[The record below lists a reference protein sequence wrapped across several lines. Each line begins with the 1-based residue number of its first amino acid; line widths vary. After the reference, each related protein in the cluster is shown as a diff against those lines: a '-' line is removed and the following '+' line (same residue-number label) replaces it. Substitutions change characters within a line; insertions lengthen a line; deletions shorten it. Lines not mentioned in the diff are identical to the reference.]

1 MSFLSPVWL
10 ALAGAIAV
18 PLLIHLLRRRIGTR
32 VEFPAARYLARAE
45 QEHSR
50 SLRIRNLLLMFLR
63 VAIVLVLAIAAA
75 RPVTRWVGAGH
86 APTAL
91 AIVMDNSLSASAV
104 VDGRPVLDELKGAAR
119 SVLEASAADDR
130 LWLVTADGRVRGGSP
145 ASLRSELD
153 RIEVLAG
160 GADLQRAIS
169 RAAAAVR
176 SAGLDAK
183 QVVVLSDGQRT
194 SWNTTYELGDAQA
207 LLFLSS
213 RTPPPNRAV
222 MSAEARPVRWTPRGA
237 VVARL
242 QSRDSTTYRI
252 TLAGRS
258 LARGTSGPNEEITL
272 HASPPERGWVAG
284 TVELEPDEMPA
295 DNVRHFAV
303 WIGPAPG
310 VTLTPGAGSFVSS
323 ATDVLLA
330 NQRIARGRDISVG
343 PADEITSLPAL
354 IVAPNDAVHIGAANR
369 ALERLGVPWR
379 FGPAQRGQETVRG
392 SGLDETAVTLRYAL
406 VAQGGG
412 ASNDTLATAGRDPW
426 IVTGPRYVIIGSP
439 LVPEATTFPVR
450 ASFVPWLADVLTERL
465 VGEPGQ
471 VLTATPG
478 ARLARPSWADALE
491 TPTGARLPLEE
502 AYDVPAQPGTY
513 FLERSGRRVGALVV
527 DPPPDESNL
536 EREPAQDIE
545 RRFRARAVLR
555 VTDRERWS
563 TLAFRAASRR
573 ALIEPLLI
581 AALALLAVEA
591 VFARASSPRMA

>member
-1 MSFLSPVWL
+1 VSFLAPIWL

-50 SLRIRNLLLMFLR
+50 SLRMRNLLLMLLR
-63 VAIVLVLAIAAA
+63 VAIVLALAVAAA

-91 AIVMDNSLSASAV
+91 AIVIDNSLSASALI
-104 VDGRPVLDELKGAAR
+104 DGRPVIDELKGAAR
-119 SVLEASAADDR
+119 AILAAGGADDR

-145 ASLRSELD
+145 ASLRAELD
-153 RIEVLAG
+153 RVEVLAG
-160 GADLQRAIS
+160 GTDLQRAIS
-169 RAAAAVR
+169 QAAAAVR

-183 QVVVLSDGQRT
+183 QVAVLSDGQRT
-194 SWNTTYELGDAQA
+194 SWNATYELGDAQA
-207 LLFLSS
+207 LVYFSS

-222 MSAEARPVRWTPRGA
+222 ISAEARPVRWTPRGA
-237 VVARL
+237 VVGRI

-252 TLAGRS
+252 ALAGRT
-258 LARGTSGPNEEITL
+258 LARGTSGPNEEISL

-284 TVELEPDEMPA
+284 TVELEPDEMPG

-310 VTLTPGAGSFVSS
+310 VVLTPGAGSFASS
-323 ATDVLLA
+323 AMDVLLA
-330 NQRIARGRDISVG
+330 NQRIARGRDITVG

-369 ALERLGVPWR
+369 ALERLGIPWR
-379 FGPAQRGQETVRG
+379 FGAAQRGQETVHG
-392 SGLDETAVTLRYAL
+392 SGVDETAVTLRYAL
-406 VAQGGG
+406 AAQGG
-412 ASNDTLATAGRDPW
+412 ASSDTLATAGRDPW
-426 IVTGPRYVIIGSP
+426 IVAGPRYVIVGSP
-439 LVPEATTFPVR
+439 FVPEATTFPVR

-471 VLTATPG
+471 ALSATPG
-478 ARLARPSWADALE
+478 AHLARPSWADALE
-491 TPTGARLPLEE
+491 SPTGARLPLEE
-502 AYDVPAQPGTY
+502 SFDAPAQPGTY
-513 FLERSGRRVGALVV
+513 FLERAGHRVGALVV
-527 DPPPDESNL
+527 NPPPDESNL

-555 VTDRERWS
+555 VTDGEHWS

-591 VFARASSPRMA
+591 VFARASAPRMA